1 MSERAGAGRRTVRDM
16 SSIDRGAP
24 EDQPTV
30 WDEIGT
36 GTDSGDDEV
45 GVMEE
50 ESDFSED
57 AELGGP

>member
-1 MSERAGAGRRTVRDM
+1 M
-16 SSIDRGAP
+16 SSIERGAP
-24 EDQPTV
+24 EDQPDL

-50 ESDFSED
+50 DDDFSDD
-57 AELGGP
+57 AEAGGP

>member
-1 MSERAGAGRRTVRDM
+1 M

-57 AELGGP
+57 VELGGP